1 MIKTLL
7 FDYAGVIT
15 PTRDNYT
22 FAQKYHMQFN
32 MEPLE
37 LMHKTYLNWD
47 KALVGEISDKQFW
60 SDVGKELNI
69 DPEEIKKMITE
80 TFPMEERLIDLI
92 DRISDQYTIAMVSNQ
107 VEDWL
112 EKAIDDNNLRNRF
125 HYFIN
130 SYHVGAKKPDPK
142 IFLEALKQTN
152 SKPEETIFVDDVAE
166 NIAAA
171 KALGINGIQYDTYEQ
186 FLNELKG
193 YITIP

>member
-22 FAQKYHMQFN
+22 FAQKYHKQFN

-60 SDVGKELNI
+60 NDVGKELSI
-69 DPEEIKKMITE
+69 DPKEIKKMITE
-80 TFPMEERLIDLI
+80 TFTMEERLIDLI
-92 DRISDQYTIAMVSNQ
+92 DRIRDQYTIAMVSNQ

-142 IFLEALKQTN
+142 IFLEALKQTKQQARRN
-152 SKPEETIFVDDVAE
+152 NFCR
-166 NIAAA
+166 
-171 KALGINGIQYDTYEQ
+171 
-186 FLNELKG
+186 
-193 YITIP
+193 

>member
-22 FAQKYHMQFN
+22 FAQKYHKQFN

-47 KALVGEISDKQFW
+47 KASVGEISDKQFW

-92 DRISDQYTIAMVSNQ
+92 DRIRDQFVIAMVSNQ

-193 YITIP
+193 YITIS

>member
-22 FAQKYHMQFN
+22 FAQKYHERFH
-32 MEPLE
+32 MESKE
-37 LMHKTYLNWD
+37 LMDKTYLNWD

-60 SDVGKELNI
+60 SDVGKGLNI
-69 DPEEIKKMITE
+69 DPEEIKQMITD
-80 TFPMEERLIDLI
+80 TFPMEPRLIELI
-92 DRISDQYTIAMVSNQ
+92 EKIKDRYTIAMVSNQ

-112 EKAIDDNNLRNRF
+112 EKAIDDNNLRDKF
-125 HYFIN
+125 QFFIN
-130 SYHVGAKKPDPK
+130 SYHVGAKKPSSK

-171 KALGINGIQYDTYEQ
+171 KALGIIGIQYDTYEQ
-186 FLNELKG
+186 FLNELQE
-193 YITIP
+193 YISIA